1 MDNGSRPSS
10 WPIALLRVMAL
21 VGVLAVMACF
31 PSSEV
36 DPRCT
41 IEADGR
47 HHDKLAQTING
58 SKLWQT
64 YFDVIDPTA
73 TRKLADI
80 QFTVDRARHRSVGG
94 DYDPGKI
101 TVVFKATNLTK
112 RQNLYTRSEEVDLEP
127 FMIGFFD
134 KNATRD
140 EVQEIA
146 FKAMEDRIYPY
157 LATWVD
163 IAAIRA
169 MGQEGSGGYEF
180 ETLLQKLLD
189 DRWSNLE
196 IQTAARN
203 ALAKIRG

>member
-1 MDNGSRPSS
+1 MDENPTPSSRPKT
-10 WPIALLRVMAL
+10 PLCLLAL
-21 VGVLAVMACF
+21 VAVLAGMACF

-36 DPRCT
+36 DPRCA

-47 HHDKLAQTING
+47 HHAKLAQTING

-73 TRKLADI
+73 TRKLVDF
-80 QFTVDRARHRSVGG
+80 QFTVDRDRYRSVGG

-101 TVVFKATNLTK
+101 AVVFRATNLTK
-112 RQNLYTRSEEVDLEP
+112 RQNLYTRDEEVDLEP
-127 FMIGFFD
+127 FMIGLFD

-169 MGQEGSGGYEF
+169 MGQEGSGGYDF
-180 ETLLQKLLD
+180 ETSLQNLLD

-196 IQTAARN
+196 IQTAARD

>member
-1 MDNGSRPSS
+1 
-10 WPIALLRVMAL
+10 LLAL
-21 VGVLAVMACF
+21 VAVLAGMACF

-36 DPRCT
+36 DPRCV

-47 HHDKLAQTING
+47 HHAKLAQTINS

-64 YFDVIDPTA
+64 YFDVIDPGA
-73 TRKLADI
+73 TRTLVDF
-80 QFTVDRARHRSVGG
+80 QFTVDRARHQSVGG

-101 TVVFKATNLTK
+101 TVVFRATNLTK
-112 RQNLYTRSEEVDLEP
+112 RQKLYTRDEEVDLEP
-127 FMIGFFD
+127 FMIGLFD

-140 EVQEIA
+140 ELQEIA

-169 MGQEGSGGYEF
+169 MGQEGSGGYDF
-180 ETLLQKLLD
+180 ETSLQNLLD
-189 DRWSNLE
+189 DQWSNLE
-196 IQTAARN
+196 IQTAARD